1 MTLQRCTLCD
11 MKLTVQTR
19 AGDLC
24 CLNAKCFSNAQ
35 APNATLREIVDLYAG
50 RELAELLEDPCA
62 QVDAGGG
69 QLAQKDMVEE
79 PSPEYDDAAM
89 LRACLEVETQ
99 AQEHSL
105 RTHCQ
110 SARSSGD
117 GAVDT
122 APIVDGA
129 ISKLADLDGEAPQP
143 STELVPV
150 REGAE
155 EHAVSVSCRGEA
167 WSPKTAATALA
178 KRTATHNDDSAGGEQ
193 ALQKTKKS
201 KGGERKPVAGSLED
215 RGRHLSGNWGH
226 GISTVPCE
234 IDVTQS
240 MWCTTDRE
248 HGKLNHSDVGVIDLS
263 PVSTDESPLIKKP
276 RRRQEAQRPCYGLV
290 RLRIARYESSAA
302 LEAASSGDLSTQ
314 FIADYPRY
322 KGMPEN
328 VAAGYLL
335 AHLAVRRALG
345 ILRRE
350 ERDLFDGLPESSDW
364 SFTWAPVELE
374 GHSQLIWQIAQA
386 FSNWSP
392 VLLDMDDIAQE
403 DEGMGAKRKRYDDA
417 DPIPYR
423 RSQCQVMSQK
433 TIHDCDKPQ
442 FPGDISVRDAYGQ
455 ASLRGFFAQK
465 TWQTRVAVVHTGT
478 LGRSVSLQACWGE
491 NREVSSQNQ
500 LDSFLKSVAST
511 FKKPRNADYSTK
523 TSSIIKGAR
532 GYVGRR
538 FDVALETLEACYE
551 KKSPLQMPAQR
562 S

>member
-1 MTLQRCTLCD
+1 MQ
-11 MKLTVQTR
+11 
-19 AGDLC
+19 
-24 CLNAKCFSNAQ
+24 
-35 APNATLREIVDLYAG
+35 
-50 RELAELLEDPCA
+50 
-62 QVDAGGG
+62 
-69 QLAQKDMVEE
+69 
-79 PSPEYDDAAM
+79 
-89 LRACLEVETQ
+89 
-99 AQEHSL
+99 H
-105 RTHCQ
+105 
-110 SARSSGD
+110 
-117 GAVDT
+117 
-122 APIVDGA
+122 
-129 ISKLADLDGEAPQP
+129 
-143 STELVPV
+143 
-150 REGAE
+150 
-155 EHAVSVSCRGEA
+155 
-167 WSPKTAATALA
+167 
-178 KRTATHNDDSAGGEQ
+178 
-193 ALQKTKKS
+193 
-201 KGGERKPVAGSLED
+201 
-215 RGRHLSGNWGH
+215 
-226 GISTVPCE
+226 STVPCE
-234 IDVTQS
+234 TDFTQS

-248 HGKLNHSDVGVIDLS
+248 HGKLNHSDADVIDPS
-263 PVSTDESPLIKKP
+263 PVSKDDSPLIKKP
-276 RRRQEAQRPCYGLV
+276 RRQQEAQRPCYGLV

-364 SFTWAPVELE
+364 SFTWAPVKLE
-374 GHSQLIWQIAQA
+374 GQSQLIWQIAQA

-403 DEGMGAKRKRYDDA
+403 DAGMSAERKRYDDA

-465 TWQTRVAVVHTGT
+465 AWQTRVAVVHTGT

-511 FKKPRNADYSTK
+511 FEKPRNADYSTK
-523 TSSIIKGAR
+523 TSSILKGAR

-551 KKSPLQMPAQR
+551 EKISFADASTKVLKALKGSNYGEFLNSHYFFQLMLYSAAYVNHGPGKCPRMEYFAQWNFETLPLPKALVSKRNTLKFFEAMQGNSTAKPMQAKDLPEERISFRTVSGRATVDDGMEFVNTVLQR
-562 S
+562 LQRIREQSATLEVSASVGKWNRRFTLDGHLLRCDNVLVQACMAEKIRQEQVDYP